1 MLRGLLDVAPAQS
14 KPHSPL
20 RAADPRNQGGRDDV
34 VSVLEMMGD
43 TDNEVALA
51 WCVTRPGHV
60 ADLAISGLDPEVLDA
75 VIGANHPERE

>member
-1 MLRGLLDVAPAQS
+1 
-14 KPHSPL
+14 
-20 RAADPRNQGGRDDV
+20 
-34 VSVLEMMGD
+34 MMGD